1 MRFEVTIPSTAI
13 CIGFTI
19 WNFLRAFDHKKDGRK
34 WWWEVLVWAFI
45 CLGLTVFKICFDFTR
60 CI

>member
-1 MRFEVTIPSTAI
+1 MRFEATIPSTAI

-19 WNFLRAFDHKKDGRK
+19 WNFLRAFNHKKDGRE
-34 WWWEVLVWAFI
+34 WWWAAFI
-45 CLGLTVFKICFDFTR
+45 CLGLTIFKIYLDFMC